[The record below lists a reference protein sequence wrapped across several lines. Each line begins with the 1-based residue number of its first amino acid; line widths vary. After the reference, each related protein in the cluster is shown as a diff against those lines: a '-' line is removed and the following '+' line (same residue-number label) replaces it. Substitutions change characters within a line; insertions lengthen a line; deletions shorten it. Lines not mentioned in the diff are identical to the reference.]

1 MTLDLALSGFGLA
14 AWLYLLL
21 ARGGFWRADIHDEVG
36 IPHAPATWP
45 SVVAVVPARN
55 EVDVIAKSLSSLLNQ
70 GYSIPLKVVLVDDQS
85 DDGTTDAARTAAEE
99 ADASDRLTILRGE
112 PLPQGWTGKLWAMKQ
127 GVAQASLDA
136 EPPRYVL
143 LTDADIAYEPDVIH
157 RLVARAEAGTLAL
170 TSLMVKLRCDSL
182 AERALI
188 PAFVFFF
195 QMLYPFAWV
204 NRRDST
210 IAAAAGGCMLVRRDA
225 LEAAGGIEAIRS
237 SLIDDCALGRSMKKQ
252 GAIWLGLTGSVHSLR
267 PYPGLEDIRRM
278 VSRSAYDQLNY
289 SPRLLLGTVAGML
302 LTYLLPPLFSIFGT
316 GLAQAIG
323 ALTWGL
329 MALAFSPIVRFY
341 RLPHLWA
348 AALPVIAALYM
359 VFTLNSAVQHW
370 RGRGGLWKGRVQAR
384 RAEVS

>member
-1 MTLDLALSGFGLA
+1 MTVELALSGFGLA
-14 AWLYLLL
+14 AWLYMLV
-21 ARGGFWRADIHDEVG
+21 ARGGFWRADIRDEMGV
-36 IPHAPATWP
+36 PHAPTEWP
-45 SVVAVVPARN
+45 SVIAVVPARN
-55 EVDVIAKSLSSLLNQ
+55 EVDVIAKNISSLLNQ
-70 GYSIPLKVVLVDDQS
+70 DYTKPLEVILVDDQS
-85 DDGTTDAARTAAEE
+85 DDGTADAARTAGAKTG
-99 ADASDRLTILRGE
+99 ASDRLTILRGE

-127 GVAQASLDA
+127 GVGQASSLDN
-136 EPPRYVL
+136 PPRYLL
-143 LTDADIAYEPDVIH
+143 LTDADIAYEPGVIR
-157 RLVARAEAGTLAL
+157 RLVARAEAGSLAL
-170 TSLMVKLRCDSL
+170 TSLMAKLRCESL

-195 QMLYPFAWV
+195 QMLYPFAWT

-210 IAAAAGGCMLVRRDA
+210 VAAAAGGCMLVRRDA

-237 SLIDDCALGRSMKKQ
+237 ALIDDCALGRSMKKE

-267 PYPGLEDIRRM
+267 PYSGLGDIRRM

-289 SPRLLLGTVAGML
+289 SPLLLAGTVAGML
-302 LTYLLPPLFSIFGT
+302 LTYLLPPLFAIFGT
-316 GLAQAIG
+316 GVAQAIG

-329 MALAFSPIVRFY
+329 MSLAFLPIVRFY
-341 RLPHLWA
+341 RLSPLWA

-359 VFTLNSAVQHW
+359 VFTLDSAVQHW